1 MQSKRASGKLS
12 EVYDYTG
19 TSGGGMTIYKYSMSF
34 TAGSLFC
41 QESLMIAE
49 LFLDFRDWNVVRKKV
64 LSENLLQTR
73 TLNTLKRVYREISS
87 RLKTLCEEE
96 LILMVKGT
104 PQDQNQL
111 LWLSV
116 CRRYEFISDFAKEV
130 LRERFIAFK
139 SVLQYEDFDVFFNQK
154 AEWHDEL
161 DRIAH
166 ATRIKVRQIIFKMMR
181 EAGLLT
187 DSHIINPVV
196 LSAQFLQAIP
206 RRQREDLLVFPVFQA
221 DLCRWA

>member
-1 MQSKRASGKLS
+1 MTSK
-12 EVYDYTG
+12 
-19 TSGGGMTIYKYSMSF
+19 KYSMSF
-34 TAGSLFC
+34 TTGSLFR
-41 QESLMIAE
+41 QESLKIAE
-49 LFLDFRDWNVVRKKV
+49 LFLNLHDWNAVRKQV
-64 LSENLLQTR
+64 LSENLLQSR

-96 LILMVKGT
+96 LALMINGT
-104 PQDQNQL
+104 PQDQSQF
-111 LWLSV
+111 LWLAV
-116 CRRYEFISDFAKEV
+116 CRRYEFIADFAKEV
-130 LRERFIAFK
+130 LRERFIDFK
-139 SVLQYEDFDVFFNQK
+139 TVLQYEDFDAFFNQK

-166 ATRIKVRQIIFKMMR
+166 ATQVKVRQIIFKMMR

-206 RRQREDLLVFPVFQA
+206 RQQRQDLLIFPVFQA

>member
-1 MQSKRASGKLS
+1 
-12 EVYDYTG
+12 
-19 TSGGGMTIYKYSMSF
+19 MTIKKYSMSF
-34 TAGSLFC
+34 TTGSLFR
-41 QESLMIAE
+41 QESLKIAG
-49 LFLDFRDWNVVRKKV
+49 LFLDFRDWNVVRRKV

-87 RLKTLCEEE
+87 RLKTLGEEE
-96 LILMVKGT
+96 LTLMLKGT
-104 PQDQNQL
+104 PQDQSQL
-111 LWLSV
+111 LWLAV
-116 CRRYEFISDFAKEV
+116 CRRYEFIADFAKEV

-139 SVLQYEDFDVFFNQK
+139 AVLQYEDFDAFFNQK

-166 ATRIKVRQIIFKMMR
+166 ATQVKVRQIIFKMMR

-206 RRQREDLLVFPVFQA
+206 RQQRQDLLIFPVFQA

>member
-1 MQSKRASGKLS
+1 
-12 EVYDYTG
+12 
-19 TSGGGMTIYKYSMSF
+19 MTIEKYSMSF
-34 TAGSLFC
+34 TTGSLFR
-41 QESLMIAE
+41 QESLKVAE
-49 LFLDFRDWNVVRKKV
+49 LFIACGDWNAVRKNV
-64 LSENLLQTR
+64 LSENLLQAR

-87 RLKTLCEEE
+87 RLKTLCEDK
-96 LILMVKGT
+96 LALMVNGT

-111 LWLSV
+111 LWLAV
-116 CRRYEFISDFAKEV
+116 CRRYTFIADFSKEV
-130 LRERFIAFK
+130 LREKFISFK
-139 SVLQYEDFDVFFNQK
+139 GVLQYEDFDAFFNQK

-166 ATRIKVRQIIFKMMR
+166 ATQVKVRQIIFKMMR

-187 DSHIINPVV
+187 EDHIINPVV

-206 RRQREDLLVFPVFQA
+206 RQQRQDLLIFPVFQA